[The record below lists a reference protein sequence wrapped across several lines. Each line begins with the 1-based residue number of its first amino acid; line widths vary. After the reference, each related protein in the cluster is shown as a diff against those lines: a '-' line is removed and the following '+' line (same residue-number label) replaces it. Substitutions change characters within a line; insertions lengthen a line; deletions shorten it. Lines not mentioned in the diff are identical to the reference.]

1 MPQQI
6 TVTLG
11 ERQYTIDKL
20 PIRQSKHWRQS
31 LAEPFGEISQTLE
44 TASLV
49 EVDQLGDIAGLV
61 RRAAGV
67 LLGSVDKM
75 LDLLFA
81 YSSALAAD
89 REYIEENAYDDEALA
104 AFVEVLKLAYPLEQ
118 LMYLIRGRTV
128 NKTSLNSL
136 SPNGASGTKA
146 LAARQ
151 TG

>member
-11 ERQYTIDKL
+11 GRQYSIEKL
-20 PIRQSKHWRQS
+20 PIRQSQRWRQS

-44 TASLV
+44 AASLV
-49 EVDQLGDIAGLV
+49 EVDQLSDIAGLV
-61 RRAAGV
+61 RRASGV

-104 AFVEVLKLAYPLEQ
+104 AFVERPAVQRGLAIP
-118 LMYLIRGRTV
+118 
-128 NKTSLNSL
+128 
-136 SPNGASGTKA
+136 
-146 LAARQ
+146 ARD
-151 TG
+151 

>member
-6 TVTLG
+6 TVKLG

-44 TASLV
+44 SASIV

-61 RRAAGV
+61 RRASGV

-81 YSSALAAD
+81 YSSALNAD

-128 NKTSLNSL
+128 SKTSPNSL
-136 SPNGASGTKA
+136 SQSGGSGTKA
-146 LAARQ
+146 LAAKRI
-151 TG
+151 G

>member
-11 ERQYTIDKL
+11 GRQYSIEKL
-20 PIRQSKHWRQS
+20 PIRQSQRWRQS

-44 TASLV
+44 AASLV
-49 EVDQLGDIAGLV
+49 EVDQLSDIAGLV
-61 RRAAGV
+61 RRASGV

-128 NKTSLNSL
+128 SKTSSNLPL
-136 SPNGASGTKA
+136 PNGVSGTKVSGVRA
-146 LAARQ
+146 
-151 TG
+151 TI

>member
-11 ERQYTIDKL
+11 ERQYVIDKL
-20 PIRQSKHWRQS
+20 PIRQSKLWRQS

-44 TASLV
+44 SASIV
-49 EVDQLGDIAGLV
+49 EVDQFGDIASLV
-61 RRAAGV
+61 RRASGV

-81 YSSALAAD
+81 YSATLAAD

-118 LMYLIRGRTV
+118 LMSAIRGRTV
-128 NKTSLNSL
+128 SKTSPNLPL
-136 SPNGASGTKA
+136 PNGTSGTKA
-146 LAARQ
+146 LATKRI
-151 TG
+151 G

>member
-6 TVTLG
+6 TVSLG
-11 ERQYTIDKL
+11 GKQYTIEKL
-20 PIRQSKHWRQS
+20 PIRQSKQWRGR
-31 LAEPFGEISQTLE
+31 LAEPFGEIATALE
-44 TASLV
+44 SASVV

-61 RRAAGV
+61 RRASGV

-81 YSSALAAD
+81 YSTALAND

-104 AFVEVLKLAYPLEQ
+104 AFTEVLKLAYPLDQ
-118 LMYLIRGRTV
+118 LMLAIRGRTV
-128 NKTSLNSL
+128 NKTS
-136 SPNGASGTKA
+136 PNLPLPSGASGTKA
-146 LAARQ
+146 LGVKQ